1 MCQARGLCVLCALC
15 AKNQGFTMGG
25 PDWATPLVLSLS
37 KDVVCGATCF
47 DRLSMSGGWLRM
59 SGSVLWAY
67 NPFVV
72 RRA

>member
-1 MCQARGLCVLCALC
+1 
-15 AKNQGFTMGG
+15 MGG
-25 PDWATPLVLSLS
+25 PDWANPLVLSLS

-47 DRLSMSGGWLRM
+47 DRFSMSGGWLRM